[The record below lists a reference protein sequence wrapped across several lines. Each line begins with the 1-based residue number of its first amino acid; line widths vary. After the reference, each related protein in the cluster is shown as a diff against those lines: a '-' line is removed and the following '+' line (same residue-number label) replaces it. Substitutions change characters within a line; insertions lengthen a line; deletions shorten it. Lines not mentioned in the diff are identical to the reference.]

1 MPKAIAPNATK
12 AKVDTKA
19 SATVDEPSTSAS
31 SSPVQ
36 RQQHHPL
43 SLAVR
48 GRQTMEKIVTALM
61 IINGACFGLT
71 MMMWWKIL
79 ALTGYRRWLHE
90 KCIMI

>member
-19 SATVDEPSTSAS
+19 SATVGEPSTSAS
-31 SSPVQ
+31 SSPVE

-61 IINGACFGLT
+61 IINGACFRTYNDDVVEDTGLD
-71 MMMWWKIL
+71 
-79 ALTGYRRWLHE
+79 WLQE
-90 KCIMI
+90 MAA